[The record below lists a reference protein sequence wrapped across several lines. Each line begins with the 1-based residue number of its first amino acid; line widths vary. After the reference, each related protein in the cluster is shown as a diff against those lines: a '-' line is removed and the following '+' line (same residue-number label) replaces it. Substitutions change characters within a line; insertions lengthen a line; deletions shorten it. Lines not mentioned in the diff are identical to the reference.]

1 MGEMKR
7 IRWGIWGVGSISH
20 QLASDFPLVQG
31 ASLHAVASR
40 TEERARQFAA
50 RYGFA
55 KFYASLDGLL
65 NDPAVDAI
73 YVATPN
79 HLHMRDSVACLAA
92 GKAVLCEKP
101 FALDLDQARKIVTC
115 AGSARTFCMEAMWTR
130 FIPAVIHAKRAID
143 SGMIGPIR
151 LIQGDFAYP
160 APASSRAFKK
170 EDGGG
175 ALLDRGV
182 YLVSL
187 AQHLLGRA
195 QLAHALSSIGPSGV
209 DEQSSYQ
216 LQYSNGALA
225 SFTASLCTR
234 GANELIVSGE
244 RGVVRFC
251 DPFYRAHKI
260 VIQPFAQPA
269 EQAGG
274 SGGGIRHSPVA
285 RLMQR
290 RLSGLLG
297 AFSGA
302 RGQLFAFP
310 GNGYQFEIQHAS
322 DCLRQG
328 LLESPIMPLADS
340 LEVMRVLDVLQA
352 QIARQ
357 ASEVFEPARTR

>member
-7 IRWGIWGVGSISH
+7 MRWGIWGVGSISH
-20 QLASDFPLVQG
+20 QLAADFPLARG
-31 ASLHAVASR
+31 AALHAVASR

-50 RYGFA
+50 RHGVT
-55 KFYASLDGLL
+55 KFYASLEALL
-65 NDPAVDAI
+65 NDPDVDAI

-79 HLHMRDSVACLAA
+79 HLHMRDSIACLAA

-101 FALDLDQARKIVTC
+101 FALDLDQARKTVAA

-143 SGMIGPIR
+143 SGIIGPI
-151 LIQGDFAYP
+151 LLLQGDFAYS
-160 APASSRAFKK
+160 APATSRAFRK
-170 EDGGG
+170 EEGGG

-187 AQHLLGRA
+187 AQQLLGRA
-195 QLAHALSSIGPSGV
+195 RLAQALSSIGPSGV

-225 SFTASLCTR
+225 SFTASLRTR
-234 GANELIVSGE
+234 GANDFVVSGE

-251 DPFYRAHKI
+251 DPFYRAHRI
-260 VIQPFAQPA
+260 VTQPSAQPA
-269 EQAGG
+269 EGAGG
-274 SGGGIRHSPVA
+274 SGRGIRHSPVA
-285 RLMQR
+285 QLMKR
-290 RLSGLLG
+290 RLSGLLR
-297 AFSGA
+297 ALTSA
-302 RGQLFAFP
+302 RGQLYAFP

-328 LLESPIMPLADS
+328 LLESPIMPLDDS
-340 LEVMRVLDVLQA
+340 LEVMRVLDCLQA

-357 ASEVFEPARTR
+357 ASVMFEPSRTR

>member
-1 MGEMKR
+1 MGEMKP
-7 IRWGIWGVGSISH
+7 IRWGIWGAGSISH
-20 QLASDFPLVQG
+20 QLAADFPLIKG
-31 ASLHAVASR
+31 AVLHAVASR

-50 RYGFA
+50 RHRIT
-55 KFYASLDGLL
+55 KFYSSLEALL
-65 NDPAVDAI
+65 NDPDVDGVYI
-73 YVATPN
+73 ATPN

-101 FALDLDQARKIVTC
+101 FALDLHQARKIVAA

-151 LIQGDFAYP
+151 LMQGDFAYP
-160 APASSRAFKK
+160 APASSRAFTK
-170 EDGGG
+170 EQGGG

-195 QLAHALSSIGPSGV
+195 RTAQALASIGPSGV

-216 LQYSNGALA
+216 LQYANGALA
-225 SFTASLCTR
+225 NFTASLCTR
-234 GANELIVSGE
+234 GTNEFIVSGE

-251 DPFYRAHKI
+251 DPFYRAHRI
-260 VIQPFAQPA
+260 LTQSFAQSA
-269 EQAGG
+269 EGSGG
-274 SGGGIRHSPVA
+274 NGGGIRHSPA
-285 RLMQR
+285 AQLMKR

-297 AFSGA
+297 ALTSA
-302 RGQLFAFP
+302 RGELFAFP
-310 GNGYQFEIQHAS
+310 GNGYQFELQHAS

-328 LLESPIMPLADS
+328 LLESPIMPLDDS
-340 LEVMRVLDVLQA
+340 LEVMRVLDLLHA

-357 ASEVFEPARTR
+357 ESSTLEPVRSR

>member
-7 IRWGIWGVGSISH
+7 IRWGIWGAGSISH
-20 QLASDFPLVQG
+20 QLAGDFPLVQG
-31 ASLHAVASR
+31 AALHAVASR
-40 TEERARQFAA
+40 SEERARQFAA
-50 RYGFA
+50 RHGVTR
-55 KFYASLDGLL
+55 FYTSLDALL
-65 NDPAVDAI
+65 NDPDVDAV

-79 HLHMRDSVACLAA
+79 HLHMQDSVACLAA

-101 FALDLDQARKIVTC
+101 FALNLHQARKIVAA

-151 LIQGDFAYP
+151 LMQGDFAYP
-160 APASSRAFKK
+160 APASSRAFTKQ
-170 EDGGG
+170 EGGG

-195 QLAHALSSIGPSGV
+195 RSAHALSSIGPSGV

-225 SFTASLCTR
+225 NFTASLCTR
-234 GANELIVSGE
+234 GANEFIVSGE

-251 DPFYRAHKI
+251 DPFYRAHRI
-260 VIQPFAQPA
+260 VTQSFAQPA
-269 EQAGG
+269 EGN
-274 SGGGIRHSPVA
+274 GGGIRHSPVA
-285 RLMQR
+285 QLMKR

-297 AFSGA
+297 ALTSA

-310 GNGYQFEIQHAS
+310 GNGYHFELQHAS

-328 LLESPIMPLADS
+328 LLESPIMPLDDS
-340 LEVMRVLDVLQA
+340 LEVMRVLDLLQA

-357 ASEVFEPARTR
+357 ESAMLEPARSR